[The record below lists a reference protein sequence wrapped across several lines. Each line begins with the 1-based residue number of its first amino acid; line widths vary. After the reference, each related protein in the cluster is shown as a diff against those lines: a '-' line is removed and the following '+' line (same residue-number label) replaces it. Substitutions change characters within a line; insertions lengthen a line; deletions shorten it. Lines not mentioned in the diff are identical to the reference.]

1 MKKEGK
7 KAKLKETPKVLPVV
21 FVALGF
27 SGMWGLEQVQP
38 GFSKKGL
45 SHFRGKFTLSE
56 YVFHGE
62 YLSETLIFYYLLS
75 MREALRSH

>member
-1 MKKEGK
+1 MKKDEK
-7 KAKLKETPKVLPVV
+7 KAKPKETPKVLPVV

-27 SGMWGLEQVQP
+27 SGRWGVW
-38 GFSKKGL
+38 SKFNLGVR
-45 SHFRGKFTLSE
+45 HFHGKFTLSE

-75 MREALRSH
+75 MRESLRSH